1 MQYNIGVDIGG
12 TFTDCVVVDD
22 SGRLAMGK
30 AISTP
35 DDFAVGTINAV
46 REAAKSLRIDERA
59 LLGAT
64 RLFFHGCTVADNTL
78 LTRSGPRT
86 GLITTGGFA
95 DTLLMMRGKKT
106 EGLTE
111 AEAAHFSALDKPVP
125 IVPRPL
131 IAEVTERI
139 DYKGAVLISLDLAE
153 AEAAVDGLVA
163 KGVEAIAVCLLWSIA
178 NDSHERAIA
187 ELIRRKYPKL
197 FGSTSSE
204 VAPFLGEYE
213 RTVTTVFN
221 AYIGPTISA
230 YLTNLRAM
238 LGAKGLEREP
248 LIMQAYGGVLGLEAS
263 ARNAIGMI
271 ESGPAAGVVGTQFL
285 ANLMGERD
293 ALVTDM
299 GGTTF
304 KVSVIRNGK
313 IERNYSPVILRHNI
327 LATKIWV
334 ESIGAGGGSIA
345 WVDRDTGLLKVGP
358 QGAGAKPGPVC
369 YGLGGMQPTVCDA
382 DLILGFLDEDYFL
395 GGRMTLAKE
404 AARRAIEEKVAK
416 PLGLSVLAAAS
427 GIYRITNAHMAD
439 LVRKATVER
448 GYDPR
453 DFVLFVIGGAGPVH
467 AGRYAAQL
475 GIHQVVIPLTAAVQG
490 ALGVITSDVVFE
502 YGQSD
507 RSPLP
512 VELSRVNANFA
523 KLISRGQN
531 DLAAM
536 GFAAQDIRM
545 QRSIDMR
552 YRYQAHELNVP
563 FAVGIAAIT
572 ADDMT
577 KIDAEFDQL
586 YEQTYG
592 SGSGYREAGKEI
604 VTYRVSARG
613 VIGKPLIEKNEVAS
627 GSRVGARKG
636 RRNVFFSELDGF
648 IDTPIY
654 DFRLLRPGFEVA
666 GPAVIE
672 STITTIVVNPGDRA
686 RVDEYR
692 NVRLFIGASAA
703 DLKFLQR

>member
-22 SGRLAMGK
+22 SGRLTTAK
-30 AISTP
+30 ALSTP
-35 DDFAVGTINAV
+35 DDFALGTINAV
-46 REAAKSLRIDERA
+46 REAAKSLRLGERE

-64 RLFFHGCTVADNTL
+64 RLFFHGCTVGDNTL
-78 LTRSGPRT
+78 LTRSGPKT
-86 GLITTGGFA
+86 GLITTSGFA

-111 AEAAHFSALDKPVP
+111 VEAAHFSAIEKPRP

-139 DYKGAVLISLDLAE
+139 DYKGAVLIALEPDEVE
-153 AEAAVDGLVA
+153 AVMDGLVA
-163 KGVEAIAVCLLWSIA
+163 KGVEAIAICLLWSIA

-187 ELIRRKYPKL
+187 ALARSKYPKL
-197 FGSTSSE
+197 FVSISSE

-230 YLTNLRAM
+230 YLANLRDM
-238 LGAKGLEREP
+238 LNANGFQREP

-263 ARNAIGMI
+263 ARNAIGII
-271 ESGPAAGVVGTQFL
+271 ESGPAAGVVGTHFL
-285 ANLMGERD
+285 AQLMGEPN

-304 KVSVIRNGK
+304 KVSVVRNGK
-313 IERNYSPVILRHNI
+313 IERNHSPVILRYNI

-345 WVDRDTGLLKVGP
+345 WIDRDTGLLKVGP
-358 QGAGAKPGPVC
+358 HGAGARPGPVC
-369 YGLGGMQPTVCDA
+369 YGLGGTDPTVCDA
-382 DLILGFLDEDYFL
+382 DLILGFLDEHYFL
-395 GGRMTLAKE
+395 GGRMALNKE
-404 AARRAIEEKVAK
+404 AASRAIEDKIAK
-416 PLGLSVLAAAS
+416 PLGLSVIEAAS

-439 LVRKATVER
+439 LIRRATVER

-453 DFVLFVIGGAGPVH
+453 EFVLFVVGGAGPVH
-467 AGRYAAQL
+467 AGRYAAEL
-475 GIHQVVIPLTAAVQG
+475 GIRQVVIPLTSAVQG
-490 ALGVITSDVVFE
+490 ALGVITSDVAFE

-507 RSPLP
+507 RSLFPT
-512 VELSRVNANFA
+512 ELDRINGNFA
-523 KLISRGQN
+523 RLIARGRK
-531 DLAAM
+531 DLTAM
-536 GFAAQDIRM
+536 RFAADDVVM

-563 FAVGIAAIT
+563 FPVGAADVT
-572 ADDMT
+572 AADMAR
-577 KIDAEFDQL
+577 IDAEFDQL

-592 SGSGYREAGKEI
+592 PGSGYRDAGKEI
-604 VTYRVSARG
+604 VTYRLSATG
-613 VIGKPLIEKNEVAS
+613 IIGKPRIEKTDAAS
-627 GSRVGARKG
+627 TSAKHALKG
-636 RRNVFFSELDGF
+636 RRNVFFHASVGF
-648 IDTPIY
+648 VGTPIY
-654 DFRLLRPGFEVA
+654 NLTLLRPGIEVT

-672 STITTIVVNPGDRA
+672 SAVTTIVVNPGDRA
-686 RVDEYR
+686 DLDEYR
-692 NVRLFIGASAA
+692 NVRLSIG
-703 DLKFLQR
+703 R

>member
-22 SGRLAMGK
+22 SGRLTMGK
-30 AISTP
+30 ALSTP
-35 DDFAVGTINAV
+35 DDFALGTINAV
-46 REAAKSLRIDERA
+46 REAARSLRISERA
-59 LLGAT
+59 LLGST
-64 RLFFHGCTVADNTL
+64 HLFFHGCTVGDNTL
-78 LTRSGPRT
+78 VTRSGPKT
-86 GLITTGGFA
+86 GLITTSGFA
-95 DTLLMMRGKKT
+95 DTVLMMRGKKT

-111 AEAAHFSALDKPVP
+111 AEAAHFSALEKPQP

-139 DYKGAVLISLDLAE
+139 DYKGTVLISLDLAE
-153 AEAAVDGLVA
+153 AEAAIEDLVA

-187 ELIRRKYPKL
+187 ELVRSKYPKL
-197 FGSTSSE
+197 FVSISSE

-221 AYIGPTISA
+221 AYIGSTISA
-230 YLTNLRAM
+230 YLANLRSM
-238 LGAKGLEREP
+238 LGANGLEREP

-263 ARNAIGMI
+263 TRNAIGMI

-285 ANLMGERD
+285 ANLMGESN

-304 KVSVIRNGK
+304 KVSVVRNGK

-345 WVDRDTGLLKVGP
+345 WIDRDTGLLKVGP
-358 QGAGAKPGPVC
+358 HGAGAKPGPVC
-369 YGLGGMQPTVCDA
+369 YGLGGTEPTVCDA
-382 DLILGFLDEDYFL
+382 DLILGFLDENYFL

-404 AARRAIEEKVAK
+404 SARRAIEENIAK
-416 PLGLSVLAAAS
+416 PLGLSVLDAAS

-453 DFVLFVIGGAGPVH
+453 DFVLFVVGGAGPVH
-467 AGRYAAQL
+467 AGRYAAEL
-475 GIHQVVIPLTAAVQG
+475 GIHQVVIPLTSAVQG
-490 ALGVITSDVVFE
+490 ALGVIASDVVFE

-507 RSPLP
+507 RSPFPTDLA
-512 VELSRVNANFA
+512 RVNGNFA
-523 KLISRGQN
+523 KLIARGQK
-531 DLAAM
+531 DLATM
-536 GFAAQDIRM
+536 RFAAEDVIM

-563 FAVGIAAIT
+563 FPVDTADIT
-572 ADDMT
+572 AADMT
-577 KIDAEFDQL
+577 KIDAEFDNL

-592 SGSGYREAGKEI
+592 PDSGYREAGKEI
-604 VTYRVSARG
+604 VTYRVSASG
-613 VIGKPLIEKNEVAS
+613 IIGKPLIEKNE
-627 GSRVGARKG
+627 GAGTSAARALKG
-636 RRNVFFSELDGF
+636 RRNVFFGESEGF
-648 IDTPIY
+648 VDTPIY
-654 DFRLLRPGFEVA
+654 DFRLMRPGFEID

-672 STITTIVVNPGDRA
+672 STVTTIVVNPGDRSLM
-686 RVDEYR
+686 DEYR
-692 NVRLFIGASAA
+692 NVRLFIG
-703 DLKFLQR
+703 R